1 MMVKSRT
8 FIATP
13 PGATIKE
20 QLLDKGMSQKE
31 FATRMDLSQKHVSK
45 LINGEVQLTPDVAVR
60 LEMVLG
66 IPAKFW
72 NKLEATYREK
82 LIKANAENE
91 MDADIEIARKMPY
104 NEMVKYGWVPV
115 AKKIEEK
122 VVNLRKFFGVVSL
135 VLLKD
140 MRLSRI
146 ACRRLADTEKS
157 NYALMAWAQQ
167 ARILAR
173 DIKVSSIDLKTLEH
187 KLSEIRS
194 MTTLDPD
201 VFCTQLE
208 NLLAGCGIALIFLP
222 HIGGSFLHGATF
234 VDGNKIVIDLTVRG
248 KDVDRFWFSL
258 FHELGHILLGHIN
271 NIDGTTEE
279 DENSADQF
287 AQEILIPTADLG
299 EFVSQNDFSRSSIC
313 DFAEKENIQSGIVV
327 GRLQKEHFINYNQ
340 YNDLKIKYEI
350 TS

>member
-115 AKKIEEK
+115 EKRLKKK
-122 VVNLRKFFGVVSL
+122 
-135 VLLKD
+135 
-140 MRLSRI
+140 
-146 ACRRLADTEKS
+146 
-157 NYALMAWAQQ
+157 W
-167 ARILAR
+167 
-173 DIKVSSIDLKTLEH
+173 
-187 KLSEIRS
+187 
-194 MTTLDPD
+194 
-201 VFCTQLE
+201 
-208 NLLAGCGIALIFLP
+208 
-222 HIGGSFLHGATF
+222 
-234 VDGNKIVIDLTVRG
+234 
-248 KDVDRFWFSL
+248 
-258 FHELGHILLGHIN
+258 
-271 NIDGTTEE
+271 
-279 DENSADQF
+279 
-287 AQEILIPTADLG
+287 
-299 EFVSQNDFSRSSIC
+299 
-313 DFAEKENIQSGIVV
+313 
-327 GRLQKEHFINYNQ
+327 
-340 YNDLKIKYEI
+340 
-350 TS
+350 